1 MHAMP
6 KMSLLQ
12 ISGATRRVF
21 LFPASLTETFGYYRD
36 IGRSLGY
43 LRHIT
48 TVQRFALDQY
58 RLVYSAKEGALY
70 RVNIYCDVLAEVVA
84 EKYRIRILPLTG
96 KIPVQSTVRV
106 NEMTCQGYYTSEI
119 VFIEHQGQTQ
129 VETSLDIEAQLP
141 KPAALRWIPHA
152 LLSGAA
158 HNIFL
163 LRLDEVINGF
173 IDQSKLAYSPRE
185 DKCQ

>member
-1 MHAMP
+1 MH
-6 KMSLLQ
+6 KMSPLR
-12 ISGATRRVF
+12 ISGTTRRVF
-21 LFPASLTETFGYYRD
+21 LFPASLPETFAYYRD

-48 TVQRFALDQY
+48 TVQRFTPDQY
-58 RLVYSAKEGALY
+58 RLVYSAKESILY
-70 RVNIYCDVLAEVVA
+70 RVKIFCDILAEA
-84 EKYRIRILPLTG
+84 DTEEYRIRILPLAG
-96 KIPVQSTVRV
+96 KIPVQSTVRI
-106 NEMTCQGYYTSEI
+106 NEMICQGSYTSEI

-129 VETSLDIEAQLP
+129 VKTSIDIEAQLP
-141 KPAALRWIPHA
+141 KPAVLRLIPHA

-173 IDQSKLAYSPRE
+173 IDQSILGYLLMKTGKS
-185 DKCQ
+185 

>member
-1 MHAMP
+1 MY
-6 KMSLLQ
+6 KMSPLL
-12 ISGATRRVF
+12 ISGTTQRVF
-21 LFPASLTETFGYYRD
+21 LFPASLPETFAYYRD

-48 TVQRFALDQY
+48 TVQRFAHDQY
-58 RLVYSAKEGALY
+58 RLVYSAKEGTLY
-70 RVNIYCDVLAEVVA
+70 RVKIFCDVLAEVDA
-84 EKYRIRILPLTG
+84 EQYRIRILPLAG
-96 KIPVQSTVRV
+96 KIPVQSTVRM

-119 VFIEHQGQTQ
+119 VFTEHQGQTQ
-129 VETSLDIEAQLP
+129 VETSLDIQAQLP

-152 LLSGAA
+152 LLNGAA

-173 IDQSKLAYSPRE
+173 IDQSKLAYPPKE
-185 DKCQ
+185 DSKS